1 MLTNPRLSERH
12 ANLFADDRAGA
23 DYLNQEAVSGQVVCF
38 KSFYVVA
45 K

>member
-23 DYLNQEAVSGQVVCF
+23 DYLKQEAVFGQVVCF